1 MNIGRLGPR
10 RGDETLRRAT
20 VGRNALIMDRQQT
33 NCCGARV
40 DCANCDIR
48 PIAIC
53 GALQP
58 IALSKLAA
66 IAGTRRIDAGAQLIQ
81 EGEPAEEI
89 FTLTEGMLKIYK
101 LMPDGRRQITG
112 FLIPGDLVGLA
123 YGDNYIYSAE
133 AVTDI
138 VACRFRRG
146 SLLALM
152 ADHPELEHRLL
163 SRAGNELAAAQAQML
178 LLGRKTARERVAT
191 FLVELAERRGVAP
204 DEPMP
209 LPMNRGDIADFL
221 GLTIET
227 VSRTLTL
234 MRKAGLIALPDKHSV
249 TITDPAGLQDASGD

>member
-1 MNIGRLGPR
+1 MLRARRL
-10 RGDETLRRAT
+10 LH
-20 VGRNALIMDRQQT
+20 
-33 NCCGARV
+33 
-40 DCANCDIR
+40 CDIR
-48 PIAIC
+48 PIAIWRLAPA
-53 GALQP
+53 ALG
-58 IALSKLAA
+58 KLAA
-66 IAGTRRIDAGAQLIQ
+66 IAGSKRVDAGAQLIQ
-81 EGEPAEEI
+81 EGEPAEDI

-112 FLIPGDLVGLA
+112 FMIPGDLVGLA
-123 YGDNYIYSAE
+123 YGDSYIYSAE

-178 LLGRKTARERVAT
+178 LLGRKTARERVAS
-191 FLVELAERRGVAP
+191 FLLGLAERRGTKTG
-204 DEPMP
+204 EPMP

-234 MRKAGLIALPDKHSV
+234 MRKAGLIILPDKHSV
-249 TITDPAGLQDASGD
+249 TITDLASLRAASGD

>member
-1 MNIGRLGPR
+1 
-10 RGDETLRRAT
+10 
-20 VGRNALIMDRQQT
+20 MDRQQT
-33 NCCGARV
+33 HCCGARV

-53 GALQP
+53 GALAP
-58 IALSKLAA
+58 IALGKLAA

-81 EGEPAEEI
+81 EGEPAQDI

-178 LLGRKTARERVAT
+178 LLGRKTARERVAS
-191 FLVELAERRGVAP
+191 FLLGLAERQDLGQG
-204 DEPMP
+204 EPMP

-234 MRKAGLIALPDKHSV
+234 MRKANLIALPDKHSV
-249 TITDPAGLQDASGD
+249 TIADLPNLRAASGD

>member
-1 MNIGRLGPR
+1 
-10 RGDETLRRAT
+10 
-20 VGRNALIMDRQQT
+20 MDRQQT
-33 NCCGARV
+33 HCCGARV
-40 DCANCDIR
+40 DCANCGIR

-53 GALQP
+53 GALAP
-58 IALSKLAA
+58 IALGKLAA
-66 IAGTRRIDAGAQLIQ
+66 IAGSRRVDAGAQLIQ
-81 EGEPAEEI
+81 EGEPAEDI

-123 YGDNYIYSAE
+123 YGDSYIYSAE

-138 VACRFRRG
+138 VACRFRR
-146 SLLALM
+146 SNLLALM
-152 ADHPELEHRLL
+152 TDHPELEHRLL

-178 LLGRKTARERVAT
+178 LLGRKTARERVAS
-191 FLVELAERRGVAP
+191 FLLGLAERRGTKTG
-204 DEPMP
+204 EPMP

-234 MRKAGLIALPDKHSV
+234 MRKAGLIILPDKHSV
-249 TITDPAGLQDASGD
+249 TITDLASLRAASGD